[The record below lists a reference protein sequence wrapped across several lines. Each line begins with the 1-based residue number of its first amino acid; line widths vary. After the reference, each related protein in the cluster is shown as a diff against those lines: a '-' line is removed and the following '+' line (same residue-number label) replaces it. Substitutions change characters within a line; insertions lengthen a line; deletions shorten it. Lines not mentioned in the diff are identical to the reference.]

1 MQKKLLAKNTIASL
15 LAQVTVLVCG
25 FILPRF
31 FLQSFGSEVNGMVNS
46 IAQFLGV
53 ISFLELGVGAVVE
66 SALYKPLAEKNNE
79 EISKVMASA
88 NKFFQRLAQILV
100 VYVIVLIFI
109 YPFIANQGFGFLYTA
124 TLILAISISSFA
136 QYYF

>member
-1 MQKKLLAKNTIASL
+1 MQKKLLAKNTMASL

-88 NKFFQRLAQILV
+88 NKFFQRLAQILAV
-100 VYVIVLIFI
+100 CAILFWNNKCAFAECRSTWI
-109 YPFIANQGFGFLYTA
+109 Y
-124 TLILAISISSFA
+124 SV
-136 QYYF
+136 

>member
-1 MQKKLLAKNTIASL
+1 MASL

-25 FILPRF
+25 FILHRF

-88 NKFFQRLAQILV
+88 NKFFQRLAQILA

-109 YPFIANQGFGFLYTA
+109 YPFITNQGFGFLYTA
-124 TLILAISISSFA
+124 TLILAI
-136 QYYF
+136 

>member
-109 YPFIANQGFGFLYTA
+109 YPFIGKSRIWFSLYGNPNF
-124 TLILAISISSFA
+124 S
-136 QYYF
+136 YFD

>member
-1 MQKKLLAKNTIASL
+1 MASL

-88 NKFFQRLAQILV
+88 NKFF
-100 VYVIVLIFI
+100 
-109 YPFIANQGFGFLYTA
+109 
-124 TLILAISISSFA
+124 
-136 QYYF
+136 

>member
-1 MQKKLLAKNTIASL
+1 MQKRLLAKNTISSL
-15 LAQVTVLVCG
+15 LAQITVLVCG

-66 SALYKPLAEKNNE
+66 SALYKPLAEK
-79 EISKVMASA
+79 K
-88 NKFFQRLAQILV
+88 
-100 VYVIVLIFI
+100 
-109 YPFIANQGFGFLYTA
+109 
-124 TLILAISISSFA
+124 
-136 QYYF
+136 